1 MPDAGVMCCGGVMTL
16 MSGACVSAV
25 HIAGFG
31 NTVIPPVS
39 MTTVGNGVEAATDA
53 IAENT
58 IVESVTS
65 GAMVT
70 VETLA

>member
-1 MPDAGVMCCGGVMTL
+1 MPDAGVMCCGGVMKATP
-16 MSGACVSAV
+16 GACVSAV